1 MAAFFVLTVPTAAY
15 EQQLL
20 ADHDPNV
27 ADKKLSPPAQKVKGF
42 LGLAPVQESTLLQNR
57 RLDTGS
63 KSTIALESPTKG
75 IS

>member
-27 ADKKLSPPAQKVKGF
+27 ADKKLGPPAQKVKGF

-75 IS
+75 S